1 MYEQGVLKRWPGII
15 CMSKD
20 GSTLLHHRTVFDDWR
35 SLTIGIYMA
44 LVGYAVM
51 VGIPVISTSWVGHLG
66 FTAVEVGRV
75 AGADLGG
82 LAIGAVISAIFIA
95 KVDRRY
101 MAVVAALVAITANVL
116 CIFYQSYEV
125 TLWLRLA
132 AGIGAGAYTG
142 VAVATIGG
150 HSRPAFAFGLELF
163 AFAGSQGAEL
173 KLLPYLSIEG
183 IYIALIV
190 AYVVGLVFI
199 SWLPRRPVDKGL
211 DVEIDV
217 EDPGGQHHA
226 KHQHVPA
233 YVPWVVL
240 TAVVFTYINIGAYW
254 TYIELATVG
263 SAASPEW
270 VASMLWVSSVF
281 SVIGCLFAVLLS
293 NRYGLARP
301 LLITL
306 VIQAGIVVMLVF
318 GITNATVAISMF
330 AFNFCWIFIDIYQ
343 AATLANVDHSGRF
356 LALLPA
362 AQGLGNFLGPNVAAS
377 ILAYGFGYNGIFI
390 LCASAS
396 ITAML
401 VYLYMYLKLR
411 LTIPALADAS

>member
-1 MYEQGVLKRWPGII
+1 
-15 CMSKD
+15 MSKD
-20 GSTLLHHRTVFDDWR
+20 GNTLLHHRTIFDDWR

-51 VGIPVISTSWVGHLG
+51 VGIPVISTSWVNNLG
-66 FTAVEVGRV
+66 FTDIEVGRI

-82 LAIGAVISAIFIA
+82 LAIGAVISAIFVA

-101 MAVVAALVAITANVL
+101 MAVGAAVFTVAANAL
-116 CIFYQSYEV
+116 CIVYQSYEA

-132 AGIGAGAYTG
+132 AGIGAGVYTG
-142 VAVATIGG
+142 IAVATIGG

-183 IYIALIV
+183 IYIALI
-190 AYVVGLVFI
+190 ATYVVGLLFI
-199 SWLPRRPVDKGL
+199 SWLPRRPVDKAL
-211 DVEIDV
+211 DVEVDV
-217 EDPGGQHHA
+217 EDSGGQHHA
-226 KHQHVPA
+226 KHRHVPA
-233 YVPWVVL
+233 YVPWMVL
-240 TAVVFTYINIGAYW
+240 AAVVFTYINIGAYW
-254 TYIELATVG
+254 TYIELSTVG
-263 SAASPEW
+263 SDASPEW

-281 SVIGCLFAVLLS
+281 SVIGCLFAVLIS

-306 VIQAGIVVMLVF
+306 VFQAGIVVMLVF
-318 GITNATVAISMF
+318 GITNSAVAISMF
-330 AFNFCWIFIDIYQ
+330 AFNFCWIFVDIYQ
-343 AATLANVDHSGRF
+343 AATIANVDHSGRF

-362 AQGLGNFLGPNVAAS
+362 AQGLGNFLGPNIAAS
-377 ILAYGFGYNGIFI
+377 ILAYGFGYDGIFI

-411 LTIPALADAS
+411 RTIPALADAS